1 MIPKVFKEVIDL
13 GDGRTI
19 SIETGKLA
27 KQAHGSVVVQS
38 GKCMLLCTVVSNY
51 QQSAV
56 DFLPLTVDYRE
67 KFAASGRYPGG
78 FFKREARPSDGEV
91 LTMRLVD
98 RVLRPL
104 FPKDYHAETQVMI
117 QLMSHDDD
125 VMPDA
130 MAGLAASAAI
140 QLSDFPFECAIS
152 ECRVG
157 RIDGKFIINPSRA
170 QLELSDIDMV
180 IGASAD
186 SVMMVEGEL
195 KEISEEEMVEAIKF
209 AHEAIKLQ
217 IDAQMRLADA
227 FGRKAVREYEAEAE
241 NEKLEEKIRGMAY
254 DKVYAIAK
262 AGSAKHERTAAFA
275 EIKEEIL
282 ASFSEV
288 EREDFGDLISKYY
301 YKAEKAAVRDLTLNE
316 GLRLDGRKTD
326 EIRPIWCEVDYLP
339 STHGSAIFTR
349 GETQALAT
357 VTLGTSREANQID
370 MPSYEGEE
378 TFYLH
383 YNFPPFSTGEARP
396 IRGTS
401 RREVG
406 HGNLAQR
413 ALKGMIPAD
422 CPYTVRVVSEVLE
435 SNGSSSM
442 ATVCSGTMALM
453 DAGVQLKKP
462 VSGIA
467 MGLISDAETGKYAVL
482 SDILG
487 DEDHLGDMDFKVTG
501 TADGITACQMD
512 IKVKGLSYEILVNA
526 LKQASAGRLHILGKL
541 TETIAKPNADVKPH
555 APKMVTVTIP
565 GAFIGALIG
574 PGGKVIQELQKAT
587 KTTIVINEDPVTEEG
602 LVEILGTSQEGI
614 DAVLAKID
622 SITFKPEVGSIYEV
636 KVIKILDF
644 GAVVEY
650 LDAPGNEVLLHV
662 SELDWKRTENVTDV
676 VNMGDVFDVKYFG
689 LDPRTRKDKV
699 SRKALLPKPEGYVE
713 RPPRSNDRDRGGRN
727 DRNDRNRDRKPRR
740 D

>member
-1 MIPKVFKEVIDL
+1 
-13 GDGRTI
+13 
-19 SIETGKLA
+19 
-27 KQAHGSVVVQS
+27 
-38 GKCMLLCTVVSNY
+38 
-51 QQSAV
+51 
-56 DFLPLTVDYRE
+56 
-67 KFAASGRYPGG
+67 
-78 FFKREARPSDGEV
+78 
-91 LTMRLVD
+91 
-98 RVLRPL
+98 
-104 FPKDYHAETQVMI
+104 
-117 QLMSHDDD
+117 MSHDDE

-152 ECRVG
+152 EVRVG
-157 RIDGKFIINPSRA
+157 RVDGQLIINPTRE
-170 QLELSDIDMV
+170 QLKASDIDMV

-186 SVMMVEGEL
+186 SVMMVEGEMD
-195 KEISEEEMVEAIKF
+195 EISEEEMVEAIKF
-209 AHEAIKLQ
+209 AHEAIKVQ
-217 IDAQMRLADA
+217 CEAQLKLAEA
-227 FGRKAVREYEAEAE
+227 FGKKEVREYDPEREDE
-241 NEKLEEKIRGMAY
+241 ELEKKVYDLTY

-262 AGSAKHERTAAFA
+262 AGSAKHERSAAFA
-275 EIKEEIL
+275 EIKEEVK
-282 ASFSEV
+282 ATFSE
-288 EREDFGDLISKYY
+288 EELEDFGDLVSKYF
-301 YKAEKAAVRDLTLNE
+301 YKAEKAAVRNLTLDE

-326 EIRPIWCEVDYLP
+326 EIRPIWCEIDYLP
-339 STHGSAIFTR
+339 SVHGSAIFTR

-357 VTLGTSREANQID
+357 VTLGTSRDANIID

-378 TFYLH
+378 RFYLH

-413 ALKGMIPAD
+413 ALKGMVPED

-442 ATVCSGTMALM
+442 ATVCAGTMAMM

-467 MGLISDAETGKYAVL
+467 MGLISDADTGKYAVL

-501 TADGITACQMD
+501 TSDGITACQMD
-512 IKVKGLSYEILVNA
+512 IKVKGLSYEILVKA
-526 LKQASAGRLHILGKL
+526 LMQAKEGRLHILNKL
-541 TETIAKPNADVKPH
+541 TDTIEAPREEVKSY
-555 APKMVTVTIP
+555 APKMVTKIIP
-565 GAFIGALIG
+565 GEYIGALIG
-574 PGGKVIQELQKAT
+574 KGGEVIQELQKT
-587 KTTIVINEDPVTEEG
+587 TGTTIVINEDPDTEEG
-602 LVEILGTSQEGI
+602 IVEILGTDQDGI

-622 SITFKPEVGSIYEV
+622 SIMFKPEVGSVYEV
-636 KVIKILDF
+636 KVTKVIEF

-650 LDAPGNEVLLHV
+650 VDAPGNDVLLHI
-662 SELDWKRTENVTDV
+662 SELAWERTNNVEDV
-676 VNMGDVFDVKYFG
+676 LKVGDTLDVKYFG
-689 LDPRTRKDKV
+689 FDPRTRKEKV

-713 RPPRSNDRDRGGRN
+713 RPPRNDRGDRRGG
-727 DRNDRNRDRKPRR
+727 DRRGGNRDRKPRR